1 MKRFAVA
8 FVLLLVLT
16 ALMLA
21 GYFSGVFRAPA
32 PPEAAAITVTEEMRG
47 DIRITELRL
56 RDAATRRHWH
66 SEGDNHRVDIRREG
80 ADLYHLDIALLDE
93 RIAPLERRMRSTVV
107 LRPGRHRVGGFS
119 YDDVGQQR
127 VRRRI
132 EVVIEE

>member
-1 MKRFAVA
+1 MKRFAIA
-8 FVLLLVLT
+8 LVLLVVLT

-21 GYFSGVFRAPA
+21 GYFSGVSRAPA
-32 PPEAAAITVTEEMRG
+32 QPEAAAIIVTEEIRG
-47 DIRITELRL
+47 DTRIMELRL

-66 SEGDNHRVDIRREG
+66 SEGDNHRVDMRREG

-93 RIAPLERRMRSTVV
+93 SIAPLARRMRSTVV

-119 YDDVGQQR
+119 YDDVGQR
-127 VRRRI
+127 HVERRI